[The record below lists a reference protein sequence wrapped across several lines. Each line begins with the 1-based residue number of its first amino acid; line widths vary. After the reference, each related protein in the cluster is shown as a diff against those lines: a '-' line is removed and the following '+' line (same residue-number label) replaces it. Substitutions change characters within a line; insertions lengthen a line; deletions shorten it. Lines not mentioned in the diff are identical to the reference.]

1 MEDSFTLQQEVPYF
15 LSNCLLFSNFAV
27 NAAVAY
33 VENLG
38 TISIDNWTISYN
50 MAILTGIIQV
60 VDTADPT
67 IVSNSQIYKNT
78 IVTYNTTATEV
89 DNPNIWINLC
99 FASDG
104 YNVLHKK

>member
-1 MEDSFTLQQEVPYF
+1 M
-15 LSNCLLFSNFAV
+15 

-38 TISIDNWTISYN
+38 TLNIDNCTISYN

-67 IVSNSQIYKNT
+67 ILTNSDIFKNT

-89 DNPNIWINLC
+89 DNPNI
-99 FASDG
+99 
-104 YNVLHKK
+104 